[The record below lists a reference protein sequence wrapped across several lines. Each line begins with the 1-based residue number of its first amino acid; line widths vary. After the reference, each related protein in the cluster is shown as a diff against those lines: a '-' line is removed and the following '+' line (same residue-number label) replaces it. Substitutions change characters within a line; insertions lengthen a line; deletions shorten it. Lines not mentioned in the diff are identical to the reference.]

1 MPYIY
6 ILSNEAMPGLVKIG
20 STALPPEER
29 AKQLSTTGVPQPF
42 IVEEYWEQECVD
54 ILVLERKIHSHLKQW
69 RMASNR
75 EFFSLSTDKAID
87 KVNNYF
93 QLMGELEKKR
103 EEEKKTA
110 KVKKENL
117 KRVATLRKQL
127 DEIVIGQRKEIV
139 DAFKEDS
146 QCISDYLSSV
156 ANPHMAASTVRRK
169 RPDDSLG
176 KLREAHGWFVSVE
189 SERRSN
195 RRRKNYDDGGEI
207 VRFFISVSFSS
218 FMKGVNAAPQY
229 ISVSYY
235 LRTGD
240 LTSRNKD
247 RNIINSYFGEGVIPD
262 SLGGLLKNAGAKG
275 VYDVWSSAYGQAS
288 RLKKVVDE
296 ESICPVCYEGKLVR
310 RTRRKD
316 GHPFLGCSNFPH
328 CKFAYNYLPA
338 LLIDD
343 WVEPGYRCDN
353 NVGVE
358 NKSSTN
364 KGVDGLDDLDDIFDS
379 VSSESKVK
387 DNNNEEVVRYHK
399 ESGGF
404 SWWYLLWGYLA
415 IKFVFLLV
423 KEAS

>member
-1 MPYIY
+1 MVPYIY

-20 STALPPEER
+20 STALPPLER
-29 AKQLSTTGVPQPF
+29 EKQLSTTGVPQPF

-69 RMASNR
+69 RMARNR
-75 EFFSLSTDKAID
+75 EFFSLSTDKEIE
-87 KVNNYF
+87 KVSNYF

-103 EEEKKTA
+103 EEEKKAA

-117 KRVATLRKQL
+117 ERVAALRKQL
-127 DEIVIGQRKEIV
+127 DEIVLVQRKEVV
-139 DAFKEDS
+139 DAFKENS
-146 QCISDYLSSV
+146 QCISDYLNGV
-156 ANPHMAASTVRRK
+156 ASPHMAASTVRRK

-218 FMKGVNAAPQY
+218 FIKGVNAAPRY

-240 LTSRNKD
+240 LTSRNQD

-262 SLGGLLKNAGAKG
+262 SLGGLLKKAGAKG

-288 RLKKVVDE
+288 RLKKIVDE
-296 ESICPVCYEGKLVR
+296 ESICPVCHEGKLVR

-316 GHPFLGCSNFPH
+316 GHSFLGCSGFPH
-328 CKFAYNYLPA
+328 CNFTYNYSPS
-338 LLIDD
+338 LLIDG
-343 WVEPGYRCDN
+343 WAMPSYRCDN
-353 NVGVE
+353 KDGVE
-358 NKSSTN
+358 NKSSAN
-364 KGVDGLDDLDDIFDS
+364 NGVDSLDDLDDIFDS
-379 VSSESKVK
+379 VSSESTMKANKAGV
-387 DNNNEEVVRYHK
+387 
-399 ESGGF
+399 
-404 SWWYLLWGYLA
+404 
-415 IKFVFLLV
+415 
-423 KEAS
+423 